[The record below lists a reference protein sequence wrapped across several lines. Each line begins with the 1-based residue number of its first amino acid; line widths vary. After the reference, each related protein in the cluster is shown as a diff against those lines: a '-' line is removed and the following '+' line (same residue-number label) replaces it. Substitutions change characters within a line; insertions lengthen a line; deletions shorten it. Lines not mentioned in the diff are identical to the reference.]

1 MSFEYPYTCP
11 EIDSNISKI
20 RAEIESS
27 IDDVLSD
34 ACGLLDSTTRHRLAR
49 EYAETFYDAIEDHI
63 EAIRT
68 TNERMRRE
76 AEKQIENLEEKV
88 ADLEREITHLQEIA
102 E

>member
-20 RAEIESS
+20 RAELESS

-49 EYAETFYDAIEDHI
+49 EYAETFYNAIEDHI
-63 EAIRT
+63 EAIRA
-68 TNERMRRE
+68 TNERMRRK
-76 AEKQIENLEEKV
+76 AERQVEDLEEQV
-88 ADLEREITHLQEIA
+88 SDLQSELTHLQEIA